1 VGIVGAGAGL
11 GVILHAEERERFVAH
26 SFIGL
31 IVQVYVRDFYIFG
44 RERIRI
50 YAKTVILRG
59 DFHLLG
65 QQILYGMIRTVV
77 AEFQLERLPAER
89 EAAQL
94 VAEANAEHWDASD

>member
-11 GVILHAEERERFVAH
+11 GVILHAEERLRLVAH

-50 YAKTVILRG
+50 HAKTVILRG

-65 QQILYGMIRTVV
+65 QQILYGMIRTVM
-77 AEFQLERLPAER
+77 AEFQLEGFSAES